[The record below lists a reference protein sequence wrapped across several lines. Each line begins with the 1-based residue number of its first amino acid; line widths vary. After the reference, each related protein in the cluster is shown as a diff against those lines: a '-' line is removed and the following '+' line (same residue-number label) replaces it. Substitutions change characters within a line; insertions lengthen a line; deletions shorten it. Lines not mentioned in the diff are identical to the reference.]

1 MLRTRR
7 GPLSDESTKKHCE
20 IYNEI
25 PLDRPDLFIKIG
37 SRYFRPKNVAQFVD
51 GLKID
56 VFQKQNLLLKFH
68 ERMQKTHEKIKNP
81 YDKPLPPPTHGT
93 LSRTGTLS
101 SFNISTPSLLRT
113 SSSSSIG
120 SIGSFFPD
128 DFTYNP
134 TPSEVDFFLQ
144 HFGMIDTPDTPNV
157 PDTPNTEPLHQT
169 ENVNTASSSG
179 TTDLQ
184 QVPEEVPEESLEDQ
198 FAKLVIDEP
207 TQEEQIRNENM
218 DFVKNM
224 YVKRANKPIPATKEK
239 KIFNA
244 FIKTIQQQTSNVEE
258 AKHIQNMIPA
268 SLGTMNVREETLKRI
283 FRYAD
288 SINQTDKYNKI
299 FNEIFKTTS

>member
-37 SRYFRPKNVAQFVD
+37 GRYFRPKNVAQFVD

-81 YDKPLPPPTHGT
+81 YDNSLPPPSHGT
-93 LSRTGTLS
+93 IIRTGTLS
-101 SFNISTPSLLRT
+101 NFSIGTPALSRT
-113 SSSSSIG
+113 SSFSSF
-120 SIGSFFPD
+120 GSFYPD

-179 TTDLQ
+179 TTE
-184 QVPEEVPEESLEDQ
+184 QVPEEVPEETLEDQ
-198 FAKLVIDEP
+198 SAKLVIDEP
-207 TQEEQIRNENM
+207 TQEEQIRNENI

-224 YVKRANKPIPATKEK
+224 YVKGANKPIPAAKEK

-244 FIKTIQQQTSNVEE
+244 FIKTIQEQTDNVEE

-299 FNEIFKTTS
+299 FNEIFKTAGE